1 MRVEEDS
8 GEQEKAE
15 NTQRSHSVDIT
26 FHAITPEAAR
36 ALTSWRYPAPY
47 DVYNIKDEQ
56 AALAEMLDER
66 SPWFVAFDG
75 NGALMGY
82 CCFGTAAEVN
92 WEGAPRLWTTNDTIL
107 SVGLGMRPDL
117 TGLGIGPQFFDAV
130 LAFATIQFGLDSF
143 RLFVLPFNQRA
154 IRVYERAGFLQVNEH
169 IVNVGGRRELIFLE
183 MRRGVEQASGVV
195 MKPKPTLSN
204 HEAKQPDDADN
215 HPL

>member
-1 MRVEEDS
+1 M
-8 GEQEKAE
+8 
-15 NTQRSHSVDIT
+15 DIT

-36 ALTSWRYPAPY
+36 ALTSWRYPVPY

-75 NGALMGY
+75 NGAPMGY

-92 WEGAPRLWTTNDTIL
+92 WEGAPRLWTTNDTTL

-130 LAFATIQFGLDSF
+130 LAFATIHFGIDSF

-154 IRVYERAGFLQVNEH
+154 IRVYERAGFHQVDEH
-169 IVNVGGRRELIFLE
+169 IVNVGGQRELIFLE
-183 MRRGVEQASGVV
+183 MRREEERTSGVV
-195 MKPKPTLSN
+195 LKPKPVLSN
-204 HEAKQPDDADN
+204 HEANQPGDSDD
-215 HPL
+215 HPV